1 MILHSTEF
9 YHKYL
14 KVYVKNTTDQEIMQ
28 FLSLSS
34 PALLP
39 PTFFV
44 GDRGPLEAV
53 PAAAVTAAAVAAD
66 CCRLAQANASFGT

>member
-1 MILHSTEF
+1 
-9 YHKYL
+9 
-14 KVYVKNTTDQEIMQ
+14 MQ

-44 GDRGPLEAV
+44 GDRGPPEAV
-53 PAAAVTAAAVAAD
+53 PAAAATAAAAD
-66 CCRLAQANASFGT
+66 CCRLAQAKASFGT